1 VTDRKGAAG
10 KQPAA
15 PTDPP
20 ATTRR
25 KRSAVPEQPG
35 KLDGRTARALRT
47 RTAIIEALLS
57 FNEEGQLQASA
68 ERIVERAGV
77 SLRTLWT
84 NFKDL
89 DGLYA
94 AVDAVLVARQAE
106 AARPIPRD
114 GPLADRIAA
123 YCRQRA
129 TMLEIVAPS
138 ARASQ
143 LRLPY
148 SGQIRRNWDRHY
160 ARVRAEIDAVFAVE
174 LAAAGPDQEELARAV
189 LVNTTWP
196 AWSVMRYELGLD
208 VEHAIATMARTVTA
222 LLS

>member
-1 VTDRKGAAG
+1 
-10 KQPAA
+10 
-15 PTDPP
+15 
-20 ATTRR
+20 
-25 KRSAVPEQPG
+25 
-35 KLDGRTARALRT
+35 
-47 RTAIIEALLS
+47 
-57 FNEEGQLQASA
+57 
-68 ERIVERAGV
+68 
-77 SLRTLWT
+77 
-84 NFKDL
+84 
-89 DGLYA
+89 
-94 AVDAVLVARQAE
+94 LV
-106 AARPIPRD
+106 
-114 GPLADRIAA
+114 DRIAA

-174 LAAAGPDQEELARAV
+174 LTSAGPDQEELARAV

-208 VEHAIATMARTVTA
+208 VEHAIATMTRTVTA

>member
-1 VTDRKGAAG
+1 M
-10 KQPAA
+10 
-15 PTDPP
+15 
-20 ATTRR
+20 
-25 KRSAVPEQPG
+25 
-35 KLDGRTARALRT
+35 RT
-47 RTAIIEALLS
+47 RTAIIEALLA
-57 FNEEGQLQASA
+57 FNEEGELRASA

-106 AARPIPRD
+106 AARPIPRE
-114 GPLADRIAA
+114 GTLAERIAL
-123 YCRQRA
+123 YCGQRA

-148 SGQIRRNWDRHY
+148 SGQLRRNWDRHY
-160 ARVRAEIDAVFAVE
+160 ARVRAEIDAVFAAE
-174 LAAAGPDQEELARAV
+174 LSAAGPDREALARAV

-222 LLS
+222 LLTA